1 MNIIDE
7 FIFEKIIWKSDMSQY
22 GVIGLLTTPHE
33 VISRMAGDC
42 QGQAVTTTSL
52 ILSINSLDLSI
63 TLPNPG
69 FSKAYKQRSSYKH
82 SKRDFSKH
90 RSPSFEAQQSQP
102 MAFNAWV
109 VETPFHWWTHASNNV
124 TGQTHNLNYHGSAGS
139 QGSVLPQ
146 PIDMIY
152 TQPQKACTNCSWSD
166 AHNNSPFLYIA
177 DPFRAFAIA
186 WTGSH
191 IFLRS
196 NWDLFQVD
204 WVTNILGIGLALA
217 VLMTFYG
224 SYLRDDFSGI
234 SLIRR
239 FIVSFILGVGPIMTG
254 LSFWTTVHYPVALLH
269 LLGLVT
275 FSLYFVARV

>member
-1 MNIIDE
+1 MSVIDD

-22 GVIGLLTTPHE
+22 GVIGLLTSPHD

-52 ILSINSLDLSI
+52 ILSINSLDLTI
-63 TLPNPG
+63 AIPKPKEANFDGRHP
-69 FSKAYKQRSSYKH
+69 KRAYSNQPQRTTQV
-82 SKRDFSKH
+82 FN
-90 RSPSFEAQQSQP
+90 QP
-102 MAFNAWV
+102 LAFNAWV

-124 TGQTHNLNYHGSAGS
+124 TGQTHNLNYHGSANL

-152 TQPQKACTNCSWSD
+152 TQPAKACTNCSWAD
-166 AHNNSPFLYIA
+166 AHNNAPFLYVA
-177 DPFRAFAIA
+177 DPIRAFAIA
-186 WTGSH
+186 WTGGH

-196 NWDLFQVD
+196 NWDLFHVD
-204 WVTNILGIGLALA
+204 WATNILGIGLALA
-217 VLMTFYG
+217 VAITFYA
-224 SYLRDDFSGI
+224 SYLKDDFSGC

-254 LSFWTTVHYPVALLH
+254 LSFWTTIHYPVTLLH
-269 LLGLVT
+269 LLILVT
-275 FSLYFVARV
+275 FSLYFVARI